1 MTARDAGGAAP
12 ATPAAL
18 DPTEAAGPGAPSP
31 AVAPHPP
38 RLSRRKFLG
47 GIGGIGGALAAAGG
61 ALAIEPLLGRT
72 ANAQAQEAAAPA
84 APAAADLAAPDP
96 AAAFEASATSVSRH
110 AASYRVRTGVARAEL
125 LIPPQTNVANGDE
138 QRYPSAIGNYHKA
151 LPHDAAGE
159 VDPVAHSRLLAALQS
174 GDPAAFEAIPLGG
187 TTKLTDPQSGLAF
200 DLQGADGPALA
211 IPPAPALASA
221 EAAGEMVELYWAALL
236 RDVDFADYPAH
247 PDVAA
252 ACADLNRLSD
262 FRGPRRQGKVT
273 PQTLF
278 RDVLPGCLTGPYI
291 SQFLLL
297 PAPFGAEYV
306 QRMIRT
312 FLPATDHMT
321 AFAEWLAIQ
330 NGASPAD
337 GVQYDPQRRFL
348 RNARDLA
355 AWVHKDVLFQAY
367 FDACLILI
375 TAPDATEAES
385 NGIGCPLNPGNPYLH
400 SRTQTGFGTFG
411 APGIKGC
418 MCEVATRGLKSTWH
432 KKWFVHRR
440 LRPEAFGGLV
450 HLQQTA
456 NRYPGVLHADVLG
469 SPVLDR
475 VQSRFGSF
483 LHPQAF
489 PEGCPTHPSYSAG
502 HATVAGACVTILK
515 ALFDES
521 FVIPN
526 PVVPSEDG
534 LSLLPWQGS
543 APLTVGGEL
552 AKLASNIATGR
563 NLAGVH
569 WRSDALESL
578 RLGEAMAIS
587 MLADQRPTYN
597 EIRGGF
603 FQGYTFTKFD
613 GTRITV

>member
-1 MTARDAGGAAP
+1 MTDHGTSIGASSPTPPAEAPDA
-12 ATPAAL
+12 
-18 DPTEAAGPGAPSP
+18 S
-31 AVAPHPP
+31 

-47 GIGGIGGALAAAGG
+47 GIGGAAAAAAAAGG
-61 ALAIEPLLGRT
+61 GVLALSPALARP
-72 ANAQAQEAAAPA
+72 ASAAQEAPAPA
-84 APAAADLAAPDP
+84 GAGASAKGGAEATPTAPAGAA
-96 AAAFEASATSVSRH
+96 TSRH
-110 AASYRVRTGVARAEL
+110 AASYRMRTSVARTEL
-125 LIPPQTNVANGDE
+125 LIPPQANVANGDE
-138 QRYPSAIGNYHKA
+138 QRYPAYLGNYHKA
-151 LPHDAAGE
+151 LPHNSSGE
-159 VDPVAHSRLLAALQS
+159 VEADAYGRMLTALQS
-174 GDPAAFEAIPLGG
+174 GDPADFEAIPLGG

-200 DLQGADGPALA
+200 DLQGADGQALA

-236 RDVDFADYPAH
+236 RDVNFADYPAH

-252 ACADLNRLSD
+252 ACADLNSLSD

-278 RDVLPGCLTGPYI
+278 RDLLPGCTAGPYL

-306 QRMIRT
+306 QRQIRT
-312 FLPATDHMT
+312 FLPGTDHLT
-321 AFAEWLAIQ
+321 NFGEWLNAQ
-330 NGASPAD
+330 NGGSPA
-337 GVQYDPQRRFL
+337 GAVQFDPQRRFL
-348 RNARDLA
+348 RNARDLS

-375 TAPDATEAES
+375 TPPDASEAES
-385 NGIGCPLNPGNPYLH
+385 GGIGCPLNPGNPYLR
-400 SRTQTGFGTFG
+400 SKNQAGFGTFG

-450 HLQQTA
+450 HLQRTA
-456 NRYPGVLHADVLG
+456 SRYPGLLHRDVLS

-475 VQSRFGSF
+475 VQAKFGSF
-483 LHPQAF
+483 LHPAAF

-515 ALFDES
+515 AVFDET

-526 PVVPSEDG
+526 PVVPSADG
-534 LSLLPWQGS
+534 LSLEPYQGG
-543 APLTVGGEL
+543 AAFTVGGEL
-552 AKLASNIATGR
+552 NKLASNIATGR

-569 WRSDALESL
+569 WRTDALESL

-587 MLADQRPTYN
+587 VLADQRPTYN
-597 EIRGGF
+597 ENRGGF
-603 FQGYTFTKFD
+603 FQGYTFTRFD

>member
-1 MTARDAGGAAP
+1 MPDRERSELLDGSSTPPPGAAAAPGLDRRRFLSGISGAAAVAAAAGGGALALNAVLARPASGQEVAAGPAGQAADGAAAETAGAAAATGAAP
-12 ATPAAL
+12 ATA
-18 DPTEAAGPGAPSP
+18 
-31 AVAPHPP
+31 
-38 RLSRRKFLG
+38 
-47 GIGGIGGALAAAGG
+47 
-61 ALAIEPLLGRT
+61 
-72 ANAQAQEAAAPA
+72 
-84 APAAADLAAPDP
+84 
-96 AAAFEASATSVSRH
+96 RH
-110 AASYRVRTGVARAEL
+110 AASYRMRTGVARTEF
-125 LIPPQTNVANGDE
+125 LIPPQANLANGDE
-138 QRYPSAIGNYHKA
+138 QRHPSSIGNYHKA
-151 LPHDAAGE
+151 LPHDSAGE
-159 VDPVAHSRLLAALQS
+159 VAPDAYGRLLTALAS
-174 GDPAAFEAIPLGG
+174 GDPNDFEAIPLGG
-187 TTKLTDPQSGLAF
+187 TSRLTDPQSGLAF
-200 DLQGADGPALA
+200 DLQAADGQALA
-211 IPPAPALASA
+211 IPPAPALSSA
-221 EAAGEMVELYWAALL
+221 EAAGEMVELYWMALL
-236 RDVDFADYPAH
+236 RDVNFADYPAH
-247 PDVAA
+247 SDAAA
-252 ACADLNRLSD
+252 ACADLNALGD

-278 RDVLPGCLTGPYI
+278 RDVLPGCSVGPYL
-291 SQFLLL
+291 SQFLLQ

-312 FLPATDHMT
+312 FLPGTDHLT
-321 AFAEWLAIQ
+321 AFDEWLNVQ
-330 NGASPAD
+330 NGGSPA
-337 GVQYDPQRRFL
+337 GAVQFDPQRRFL

-375 TAPDATEAES
+375 APPDATDAES
-385 NGIGCPLNPGNPYLH
+385 GGIGCPLNPGNPYLR
-400 SRTQTGFGTFG
+400 SKNQAGFGTFG
-411 APGIKGC
+411 PPGIKGC

-475 VQSRFGSF
+475 IAASFGSF
-483 LHPQAF
+483 LHPAAF

-515 ALFDES
+515 AQFDES
-521 FVIPN
+521 FVIQN
-526 PVVPSEDG
+526 SVVPSADG
-534 LSLLPWQGS
+534 LSLEPYRGS
-543 APLTVGGEL
+543 ATLTVGGEL
-552 AKLASNIATGR
+552 NKLASNIATGR

-578 RLGEAMAIS
+578 LLGEAIAIS

-597 EIRGGF
+597 ENRGGF
-603 FQGYTFTKFD
+603 FQGYTFTRFD

>member
-1 MTARDAGGAAP
+1 MPDLEPSELPDGSTPASPDEVTASSVRLASSARSASSASGLNRRSFLGGISGAAAVAAAAGGGALALNAVLARPASGQAVPAGGPAAGGAVTAAEAEVAAAAP
-12 ATPAAL
+12 ATA
-18 DPTEAAGPGAPSP
+18 
-31 AVAPHPP
+31 
-38 RLSRRKFLG
+38 
-47 GIGGIGGALAAAGG
+47 
-61 ALAIEPLLGRT
+61 
-72 ANAQAQEAAAPA
+72 
-84 APAAADLAAPDP
+84 
-96 AAAFEASATSVSRH
+96 RH
-110 AASYRVRTGVARAEL
+110 AASYRMRTGVARTEF
-125 LIPPQTNVANGDE
+125 LIPPQSNVGNGDE
-138 QRYPSAIGNYHKA
+138 LRYPAAIGNYHKA
-151 LPHDAAGE
+151 LPHDSSGE
-159 VDPVAHSRLLAALQS
+159 VEPGAYGRLLAALAS
-174 GDPAAFEAIPLGG
+174 GDPSDFEAIPLGG

-200 DLQGADGPALA
+200 DLQGADGQALA

-221 EAAGEMVELYWAALL
+221 EAAGEMVELYWMALL
-236 RDVDFADYPAH
+236 RDVNFADYPGH

-252 ACADLNRLSD
+252 ACADLNALSD
-262 FRGPRRQGKVT
+262 FRGPRRQGRVT

-278 RDVLPGCLTGPYI
+278 RDLLPGCAAGPYL

-312 FLPATDHMT
+312 FLPGTDHLT
-321 AFAEWLAIQ
+321 RFDEWLNVQ
-330 NGASPAD
+330 NGGSPA
-337 GVQYDPQRRFL
+337 GAVQFDPQRRFL

-375 TAPDATEAES
+375 SAPDATEAES
-385 NGIGCPLNPGNPYLH
+385 GGIGCPLNPGNPYLR
-400 SRTQTGFGTFG
+400 SKTQSGFGTFG

-418 MCEVATRGLKSTWH
+418 MCEVATRGLKATWH

-450 HLQQTA
+450 HLQKTA

-475 VQSRFGSF
+475 VAARFGSF
-483 LHPQAF
+483 LHPSAF
-489 PEGCPTHPSYSAG
+489 PEGSPTHPSYSAG

-526 PVVPSEDG
+526 PVVPSADG
-534 LSLLPWQGS
+534 LSLEPYQGG
-543 APLTVGGEL
+543 AALTVGGEL
-552 AKLASNIATGR
+552 DKLASNIATGR

-569 WRSDALESL
+569 WRSDAYESL
-578 RLGEAMAIS
+578 LLGEAMAIS

-597 EIRGGF
+597 ENRGGF
-603 FQGYTFTKFD
+603 FQGYTFTRFD

>member
-1 MTARDAGGAAP
+1 MTDHGRSIEDPSITPP
-12 ATPAAL
+12 A
-18 DPTEAAGPGAPSP
+18 ERPGAS
-31 AVAPHPP
+31 H
-38 RLSRRKFLG
+38 LDRRKFLG
-47 GIGGIGGALAAAGG
+47 GIGGAAAVAAAGAG
-61 ALAIEPLLGRT
+61 GAGVLALSPALARP
-72 ANAQAQEAAAPA
+72 ASAQEAPAGTAAGLSGPAGSGDSDATPA
-84 APAAADLAAPDP
+84 APAGTG
-96 AAAFEASATSVSRH
+96 ASSRH
-110 AASYRVRTGVARAEL
+110 AGSYRMRTSVARSEFL
-125 LIPPQTNVANGDE
+125 VPPQANLANGDE
-138 QRYPSAIGNYHKA
+138 QRYAAYLGNYHKA
-151 LPHDAAGE
+151 LPHNGSGE
-159 VDPVAHSRLLAALQS
+159 VEPDAYGRLLGALTS
-174 GDPAAFEAIPLGG
+174 GDPADFEAIPLGG
-187 TTKLTDPQSGLAF
+187 TAKLTDPQSGLAF
-200 DLQGADGPALA
+200 DLQGADGQALA

-236 RDVDFADYPAH
+236 RDVNFADYPTH
-247 PDVAA
+247 PDAAA
-252 ACADLNRLSD
+252 ACDDLNSLSD

-278 RDVLPGCLTGPYI
+278 RDVLPGCTAGPYL

-306 QRMIRT
+306 QRQIRT
-312 FLPATDHMT
+312 FLPGTDHLT
-321 AFAEWLAIQ
+321 GFGEWLDVQ
-330 NGASPAD
+330 NGGSPA
-337 GVQYDPQRRFL
+337 GAVQFDPQRRFL
-348 RNARDLA
+348 RNARDIS

-375 TAPDATEAES
+375 TPPDASEAES
-385 NGIGCPLNPGNPYLH
+385 GGIGCPLNPGNPYLR
-400 SRTQTGFGTFG
+400 SKTQAGFGTFG

-418 MCEVATRGLKSTWH
+418 LCEVAVRGLKSTWH

-450 HLQQTA
+450 HLQRTA
-456 NRYPGVLHADVLG
+456 NRYPGLLHGDVLG

-475 VQSRFGSF
+475 LQARFGSF
-483 LHPQAF
+483 LHPAAF

-502 HATVAGACVTILK
+502 HATVGGACVTILK

-526 PVVPSEDG
+526 PVVPSADG
-534 LSLLPWQGS
+534 LSLEPYQGG
-543 APLTVGGEL
+543 ATLTVGGEL
-552 AKLASNIATGR
+552 NKLASNIATGR

-578 RLGEAMAIS
+578 RLGEAMALSI
-587 MLADQRPTYN
+587 LADQRPTYN
-597 EIRGGF
+597 ENRGGF